1 MPILFYGLEVC
12 PLNKSHIKSI
22 DYALNS
28 CVKKIF
34 STNAQEVISE
44 CRDMFHCL
52 PAEDV
57 IAKRKKKFL
66 LRFVNSDNL
75 LCNVFHS
82 IANEDLAA
90 HWIMCQIFVLTLII
104 CFLPDSIAHALLR
117 CDIAVSNI

>member
-28 CVKKIF
+28 CLKKIF
-34 STNAQEVISE
+34 STNSLQEVISE

-75 LCNVFHS
+75 LCNVFHN

-90 HWIMCQIFVLTLII
+90 L
-104 CFLPDSIAHALLR
+104 A
-117 CDIAVSNI
+117 N